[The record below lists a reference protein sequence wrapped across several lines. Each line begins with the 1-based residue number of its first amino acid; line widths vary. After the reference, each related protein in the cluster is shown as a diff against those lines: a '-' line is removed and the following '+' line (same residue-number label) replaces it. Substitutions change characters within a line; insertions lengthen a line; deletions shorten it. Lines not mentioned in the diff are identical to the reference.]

1 MTTEHDVAPTRSAR
15 RRIPSWTIYAA
26 LLVVFWGVWG
36 AFSAAPTTLYGYPS
50 FMVYAVW
57 SVTMIVPAA
66 FILRRQGFQW
76 SGPGALWGIAAGLT
90 GAAGQ
95 LALFYDLTIGP
106 AYLVFPIVSV
116 SPAITVLMALA
127 FLRERLRP
135 LGIVGLVAAM
145 LAIVFF
151 NLSSQG
157 GRTQGPWLLLAVFVM
172 VAWGAQA
179 FFLRKAATIG
189 VNDATTFTWMTVSGL
204 VLAPVAIV
212 LAGGLHLDA
221 PWQAPVLTFGTQLLN
236 AVGALFLVMA
246 LSRGKASVV
255 APVANALAPALTV
268 VVSLIAYLTL
278 PTPFAA
284 VAIVLALVGSAL
296 MVYSDEKRGED
307 VAAGAEQPRRHE
319 REQASSSRT

>member
-1 MTTEHDVAPTRSAR
+1 MVTTERTGSTTGR
-15 RRIPSWTIYAA
+15 RKRLPSWAVYAA
-26 LLVVFWGVWG
+26 LLVLFWGVWG
-36 AFSAAPTTLYGYPS
+36 AFSSAPTTLYDYPS

-66 FILRRQGFQW
+66 FILTRQGFEW
-76 SGPGALWGIAAGLT
+76 TRRGAHWGIAAGLT

-95 LALFYDLTIGP
+95 LVLFYDLTIGP

-127 FLRERLRP
+127 FLHERLRP
-135 LGIVGLVAAM
+135 LGVVGLVAAM

-151 NLSSQG
+151 NLSSTG
-157 GRTQGPWLLLAVFVM
+157 GRAEGPWLLLAVLVM

-179 FFLRKAATIG
+179 YFLRKAATVG

-204 VLAPVAIV
+204 ALAPLAIV

-221 PWQAPVLTFGTQLLN
+221 PWQAPALTFGTQLLN

-268 VVSLIAYLTL
+268 IVSLIALATL
-278 PTPFAA
+278 PTVFATI
-284 VAIVLALVGSAL
+284 AILLALGGSAL
-296 MVYSDEKRGED
+296 MVYADESRGED
-307 VAAGAEQPRRHE
+307 VASGAEQQPKHEPARR
-319 REQASSSRT
+319 

>member
-1 MTTEHDVAPTRSAR
+1 MVTSQERTATMEGASRKR
-15 RRIPSWTIYAA
+15 FPSWAVYAA
-26 LLVVFWGVWG
+26 LLVLFWGVWG
-36 AFSAAPTTLYGYPS
+36 AFSSAPTTLYDYPS

-57 SVTMIVPAA
+57 SVTMLVPAA
-66 FILRRQGFQW
+66 FILRRQGFEW
-76 SGPGALWGIAAGLT
+76 SGRGAVWGIAAGLT

-95 LALFYDLTIGP
+95 LLLFYDLTIGP

-127 FLRERLRP
+127 FLKERLRP

-151 NLSSQG
+151 NLSSTG
-157 GRTQGPWLLLAVFVM
+157 GRAQGPWLLLAVLIM
-172 VAWGAQA
+172 IAWGAQA
-179 FFLRKAATIG
+179 FFLRKAATVG

-204 VLAPVAIV
+204 ALTPFAIV
-212 LAGGLHLDA
+212 AAGGLHLDA

-268 VVSLIAYLTL
+268 IVSLIALATL
-278 PTPFAA
+278 PTGFAA
-284 VAIVLALVGSAL
+284 IAILLALAGSAL
-296 MVYSDEKRGED
+296 MVYSDESRGED
-307 VAAGAEQPRRHE
+307 VATGAEHE
-319 REQASSSRT
+319 PKREPAPSTTR